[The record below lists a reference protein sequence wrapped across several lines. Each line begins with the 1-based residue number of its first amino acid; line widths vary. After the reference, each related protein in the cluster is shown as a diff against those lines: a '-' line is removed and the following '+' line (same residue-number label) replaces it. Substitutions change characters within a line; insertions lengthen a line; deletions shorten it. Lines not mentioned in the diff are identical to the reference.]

1 MADLTMRSILPV
13 YLLTLIVFTLLP
25 SDAAFAQ
32 GWRPAHYT
40 PYHAPYYAPG
50 YSYYAPAAYPPPMYA
65 PYPPPRYP
73 LTPPAAMAIP
83 MPTQPLVEQPQA
95 AIVPPEVKA
104 DAPIETPEPAKKMPG
119 GAQRKEAFVDRLLPH
134 IDAENKRLRLLR
146 KRLIG
151 VFAALD
157 NGQDISDEQQRDL
170 GVLAQRYRVDGD
182 PAVEIDA
189 RTELLNRI
197 DVIPASLTLAQA
209 ANESGWG
216 KSRFATEANN
226 LFGIWTYDKNKGLKP
241 LQRDSDKEHLVRK
254 FDSISESIKFYM
266 LMLNSH
272 SAYETLRELRLN
284 ARSNG
289 DALSGLELAEGL
301 EKYSA
306 KGKTY
311 IQLIQQLIEQNEWH
325 ELDSR
330 QPAV

>member
-151 VFAALD
+151 VFAAGNRAMVKMSENSRALTRLLI
-157 NGQDISDEQQRDL
+157 DITPQYFERDKL
-170 GVLAQRYRVDGD
+170 AFFEEIGGV
-182 PAVEIDA
+182 
-189 RTELLNRI
+189 
-197 DVIPASLTLAQA
+197 
-209 ANESGWG
+209 
-216 KSRFATEANN
+216 
-226 LFGIWTYDKNKGLKP
+226 GIEFSQLPFD
-241 LQRDSDKEHLVRK
+241 HLI
-254 FDSISESIKFYM
+254 FTFS
-266 LMLNSH
+266 
-272 SAYETLRELRLN
+272 
-284 ARSNG
+284 
-289 DALSGLELAEGL
+289 
-301 EKYSA
+301 
-306 KGKTY
+306 
-311 IQLIQQLIEQNEWH
+311 
-325 ELDSR
+325 
-330 QPAV
+330 